1 MAVPHTIEF
10 GDFMRKKPSLADL
23 LDIAHETISKKLTPN
38 LTGEARYNAL
48 MVGNAISIVK
58 RQIISQE
65 QNFSDDFAE
74 LFELL
79 DANDAEQFYC
89 QLAKEIRAGLH
100 EPGIST
106 FKLVQESLLK
116 SVKASVAESNP
127 NYFHRDKKES
137 IR

>member
-1 MAVPHTIEF
+1 
-10 GDFMRKKPSLADL
+10 MRKKPSLADL

-65 QNFSDDFAE
+65 KNFSDHFAE
-74 LFELL
+74 LFEQL
-79 DANDAEQFYC
+79 DENDAEQVYC
-89 QLAKEIRAGLH
+89 QLAKEIRAGSH
-100 EPGIST
+100 KPGTST
-106 FKLVQESLLK
+106 FKLVQESLLN

-137 IR
+137 I